1 MPTFQNPVSDADAA
15 HEALRG
21 LAHATRTFNDPAQT
35 YDVIGNLIAAV
46 RSLHQVLDQVAAAH
60 LAHRDWACTDD
71 GDSVAGAA
79 HAERAANALHD
90 AAQYPA
96 VSKTIWISRP
106 GIRGESRVTH
116 PSHQRT
122 LIARK
127 SMTSL
132 EPGSKLLPRTLAS
145 FRSSRGEGYR
155 FDQRK

>member
-90 AAQYPA
+90 AAQYPGC
-96 VSKTIWISRP
+96 I
-106 GIRGESRVTH
+106 ENN
-116 PSHQRT
+116 
-122 LIARK
+122 LD
-127 SMTSL
+127 
-132 EPGSKLLPRTLAS
+132 LAS
-145 FRSSRGEGYR
+145 RHSGRIACHPPLTPAHPHREEVD
-155 FDQRK
+155 DQFGTRLETAAPNARIV